1 MRKLLL
7 GLAAIAV
14 LAVSIPAAHAEEHPP
29 VHHKVHHKVVHHRH
43 HHHVV
48 VHAQ

>member
-14 LAVSIPAAHAEEHPP
+14 LAVSIPAAHAEV